1 MKIDEYLT
9 GYDRTVDRN
18 FQQWIFAQHTG
29 KHTAFTEEQM
39 QWLRMIKDFIANSFH
54 FEQEDFEL
62 NPFNEHGG
70 LGKFYQ
76 LFGDQYLE
84 IIDELNEV
92 LVA

>member
-1 MKIDEYLT
+1 MDFCTTYWEAYRIYR
-9 GYDRTVDRN
+9 RTNAMAAHDKR
-18 FQQWIFAQHTG
+18 FY
-29 KHTAFTEEQM
+29 
-39 QWLRMIKDFIANSFH
+39 ANSFH

-62 NPFNEHGG
+62 DPFNAHGG

-92 LVA
+92 

>member
-1 MKIDEYLT
+1 
-9 GYDRTVDRN
+9 
-18 FQQWIFAQHTG
+18 
-29 KHTAFTEEQM
+29 M

-62 NPFNEHGG
+62 DPFNAYGG

-92 LVA
+92 LAA